1 MPIQP
6 KVRTQTYLNG
16 PLRDGANHQIGFYD
30 IGLLRQ
36 ILDASGEDYYRI
48 GSLPIPETEAEFTE
62 VQRIINH
69 PSIQYALV
77 DKNKIVVCQIGNAT
91 GWLSLFDEHGFT
103 VEGGGKTA
111 KRLKTAH
118 RPALINAHFEIDEL
132 NIVTVDCAQYSRYFE
147 WAEDG
152 SEFWLR
158 DQEDYAELFHD
169 PEVWDRLLDGGFVIH
184 PRLIERGIEN
194 LPVFDMTETNDP
206 GDYFLN
212 PTLRQDLIHDLRH
225 KHKVYNIR
233 ILGPEGLL
241 KGNCFVSDRLP
252 DGVDVLTWH
261 GNLKPEFK
269 YEHGYRLLAE
279 PQGAKS
285 KVRTDDQTLIN
296 LPQLFTKANMEYWLD
311 EEYKKM
317 FNDAIN
323 NKLLMNWR
331 NIYTRSFRDKKNNT
345 GYTEDTDLEDQESFA
360 RMLYVGYRWKALGM
374 NITDSPWLFQL
385 LAISHAKP
393 LKEHIY
399 IPCAVSEQIISESMA
414 RMIGYDLEVEEG
426 TIQRIDDLS
435 VHVVNDLDW
444 LEMYESHGGHDHDD
458 FFSLFYREMIGG
470 QYDQEK
476 VVIAKRSPNGFGEYS
491 IFRYV
496 EGQWNP
502 SWTTS
507 DGTEVRFPQVSGR
520 GWPMRLSVALRADR
534 VSYVGLPST
543 KKPKPPRSETYTQQ
557 DVFNDIR
564 AAMKGGGVGGF
575 VNATMLYASVF
586 HEHRPVQLCSLE
598 DAIDGCVQTYDSS
611 DRDAIEEE
619 TKVIV
624 RQVIESGLP
633 VDRALWDAKK
643 FAYYLKK
650 GEWVE
655 KYEGKITQLNRITKT
670 KYQEYVNRV
679 REWAQANARP
689 NDHVFEMGKRLRL
702 HATPVLNG
710 FRSNTYNA
718 NSYMTSEHGGT
729 IDRYGWDQLYQEVI
743 DEIESYASES
753 DQHDLV
759 LGLYAAALTK
769 PTSTGV
775 ISDQIVM
782 NRHVFP
788 YLERALQFY
797 GIGATL
803 TYIPNQDGT
812 VRVLQSKTTE
822 WRVED
827 ENGNMIIFDD
837 AIQYQK
843 FRGRQSPIVFTTAR
857 QSVS

>member
-6 KVRTQTYLNG
+6 KTRTKAYLNG
-16 PLRDGANHQIGFYD
+16 PLRGSSGHQIGFYD
-30 IGLLRQ
+30 IGIMRN
-36 ILDASGEDYYRI
+36 ILNYTGEQFFRV
-48 GSLPIPETEAEFTE
+48 GALPIPQDPVQFTE
-62 VQRIINH
+62 IQRIINH

-77 DKNKIVVCQIGNAT
+77 DKNKIVVCQVGNAT
-91 GWLSLFDEHGFT
+91 GWLSIFDEMGFV

-111 KRLKTAH
+111 KRLKSAH
-118 RPALINAHFEIDEL
+118 RPTLINAHFELDEL

-147 WAEDG
+147 WSEDR

-158 DQEDYAELFHD
+158 DQDDYADIFKEPD
-169 PEVWDRLLDGGFVIH
+169 TWDRLLDGGFVIH

-194 LPVFDMTETNDP
+194 LPVFDMTETDDP

-212 PTLRQDLIHDLRH
+212 PTLRQDLIHDLRN
-225 KHKVYNIR
+225 KHKAFNAR
-233 ILGPEGLL
+233 IIGPEGTLE
-241 KGNCFVSDRLP
+241 GNCFVSDKLP
-252 DGVDVLTWH
+252 EGVDVITWH
-261 GNLKPEFK
+261 GNIKPEFK
-269 YEHGYRLLAE
+269 YLHGYKFLAE
-279 PQGAKS
+279 PQGPKS

-296 LPQLFTKANMEYWLD
+296 MPQLFTKANMEYWLD

-323 NKLLMNWR
+323 NRLLMNWR
-331 NIYTRSFRDKKNNT
+331 NIYMRSFRDKKNNS
-345 GYTEDTDLEDQESFA
+345 GYSEDADLDDQESFA

-393 LKEHIY
+393 LEEHIP

-414 RMIGYDLEVEEG
+414 RMIGYDIEVEEG
-426 TIQRIDDLS
+426 TIQRIDEIS
-435 VHVVNDLDW
+435 IHVVNDLDW

-458 FFSLFYREMIGG
+458 FFSLFYRTMIGG
-470 QYDQEK
+470 FHDEEK

-491 IFRYV
+491 IFKYV
-496 EGQWNP
+496 EGQWSP
-502 SWTTS
+502 SWFTS
-507 DGTEVRFPQVSGR
+507 DGTEVKFPEVSGR
-520 GWPMRLSVALRADR
+520 GWPMRLSVAIRAER
-534 VSYVGLPST
+534 VTYTGLPSSLR
-543 KKPKPPRSETYTQQ
+543 KSPVRSETYTQQ

-598 DAIDGCVQTYDSS
+598 GAIDGCVQTYDSA

-619 TKVIV
+619 TKVMV
-624 RQVIESGLP
+624 RAVIESGLP
-633 VDRALWDAKK
+633 VDRALWDSKK

-670 KYQEYVNRV
+670 KHKEYVQRV

-689 NDHVFEMGKRLRL
+689 SETVTNMGKRLRL
-702 HATPVLNG
+702 HATPILNE
-710 FRSNTYNA
+710 FRSTTYNY
-718 NSYMTSEHGGT
+718 NSYMTSEHGGF
-729 IDRYGWDQLYQEVI
+729 IQASGWDRLYQNVI
-743 DEIESYASES
+743 DAIESYENES
-753 DQHDLV
+753 DRHDLV
-759 LGLYAAALTK
+759 LGLYLSSLTK

-788 YLERALQFY
+788 YLEKALQYY

-822 WRVED
+822 WHTED
-827 ENGNMIIFDD
+827 QDGNMLIFDSPFE
-837 AIQYQK
+837 YQK
-843 FRGRQSPIVFTTAR
+843 YRSQLSPIVFSTANKTA
-857 QSVS
+857 